1 MGTSGALAAAAQR
14 CEHGI
19 ESGAMKALGKRAV
32 WAVGLLG
39 ATALVWFAP
48 AAEPELVLRERS
60 PAAALPVSASSSG
73 STSASRSPAARA
85 DQSMPKVLR
94 LMARD
99 GADAS
104 DESGSRLF
112 ATIDGNPAVEKN
124 AAPVT
129 PAIVAPRPQK
139 KSAPP
144 LPFTLLGRYDDQ
156 QRTAVYL
163 QHGEQNLVVQVGDK
177 IGVEYQVESLQGS
190 SMVLRH
196 LPSNERQTLDVG
208 GAR

>member
-1 MGTSGALAAAAQR
+1 
-14 CEHGI
+14 
-19 ESGAMKALGKRAV
+19 MKVPGKRGGWMIWTV
-32 WAVGLLG
+32 VLLG
-39 ATALVWFAP
+39 AIASVWFAP

-60 PAAALPVSASSSG
+60 PAAVLPVS
-73 STSASRSPAARA
+73 TVASRPPAARA
-85 DQSMPKVLR
+85 SQSMPKVLR

-99 GADAS
+99 SADVG
-104 DESGSRLF
+104 DDGGSRLF
-112 ATIDGNPAVEKN
+112 ATMDGNPPIAKN
-124 AAPVT
+124 TAPVT
-129 PAIVAPRPQK
+129 PAIIAPRPQK

-177 IGVEYQVESLQGS
+177 IGGEYQVESLQGS

>member
-1 MGTSGALAAAAQR
+1 
-14 CEHGI
+14 
-19 ESGAMKALGKRAV
+19 MKALGRRGGQMV
-32 WAVGLLG
+32 WSVVLLG

-48 AAEPELVLRERS
+48 AAEPEPVLRERT
-60 PAAALPVSASSSG
+60 PPAALPA
-73 STSASRSPAARA
+73 SASRPLAVPAS
-85 DQSMPKVLR
+85 QSVPKVLR
-94 LMARD
+94 IVARD
-99 GADAS
+99 SADAG
-104 DESGSRLF
+104 DENGSGLF
-112 ATIDGNPAVEKN
+112 SIIDGNPAVESR
-124 AAPVT
+124 AAVVA
-129 PAIVAPRPQK
+129 PAIVAALPQK

-177 IGVEYQVESLQGS
+177 IGTEYQVESLHGS

-196 LPSNERQTLDVG
+196 LSSNARQTLDVG